1 MKFVTFTDLS
11 RKDQIIFHFFMTL
24 TFLLFVV
31 ITDSYAS
38 ALNIS
43 TDPQAMT
50 KYNIKSFM
58 LVGSLILLYFLFSIT
73 QLIFN
78 CYLFAKERKLAKL
91 EAESKKR
98 KKKNP
103 QDEIY
108 DLKIKKD

>member
-1 MKFVTFTDLS
+1 MKFLTFTDLS

-38 ALNIS
+38 VLNIS
-43 TDPQAMT
+43 TDPQVMI

-78 CYLFAKERKLAKL
+78 CYLFVKERKLAKL

-108 DLKIKKD
+108 DLKIKKE